1 MHPFSAESKEQ
12 EVIAQ
17 ARLDHKM
24 MQFFQFTKTTV
35 QEKGEYLAIDPR
47 VQPHIN

>member
-24 MQFFQFTKTTV
+24 MQFVGFTKTAV
-35 QEKGEYLAIDPR
+35 QEKGEWLAIDPQ
-47 VQPHIN
+47 VQRHIN